1 MNASVDLEVAP
12 KPATA
17 EQALEL
23 DHLGVIAPELDVARG
38 FLERAL
44 RITRWTEI
52 TNDPVL
58 RVAVQFGRAEAGG
71 LIYELIAPLGE
82 ESPITN
88 ALRSGKHI
96 LNHVAYLTADL
107 AASGEHFR
115 KEGCYQAGPPLPALA
130 YDGALVQ
137 FWVSPLRF
145 VIELIEKPGH
155 RHTFAELDAQ

>member
-1 MNASVDLEVAP
+1 M
-12 KPATA
+12 A

-23 DHLGVIAPELDVARG
+23 DHLGLIAFELEAARG

-58 RVAVQFGRAEAGG
+58 RVAVQFGTAEAGG

-82 ESPITN
+82 DSPIAN

-96 LNHVAYLTADL
+96 LNHVAYLTPDL
-107 AASGEHFR
+107 AASGEHLR
-115 KEGCYQAGPPLPALA
+115 AEGCWQAGPPLPALA
-130 YDGALVQ
+130 YGGAQVQ

-155 RHTFAELDAQ
+155 RHAFAEPKVQ